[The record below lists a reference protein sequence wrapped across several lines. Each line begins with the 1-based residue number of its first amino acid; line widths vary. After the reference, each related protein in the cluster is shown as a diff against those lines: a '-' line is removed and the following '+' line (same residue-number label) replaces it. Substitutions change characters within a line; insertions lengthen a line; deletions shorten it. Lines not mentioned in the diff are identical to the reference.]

1 MKKYI
6 AYLLRL
12 WCGDEPGI
20 VTWRASL
27 EDPHTRKV
35 IQFAQLAELTAYL
48 QTLTETEG
56 QPQSQSEPQVSQPE
70 TDHRTPEGLF

>member
-12 WCGDEPGI
+12 WSGDEPGTA
-20 VTWRASL
+20 TWRASL

-48 QTLTETEG
+48 QTLTETED
-56 QPQSQSEPQVSQPE
+56 QPPTQPEPQISQPE
-70 TDHRTPEGLF
+70 TDHRTA